1 MNSGDI
7 FRFDLLTILG
17 PTACGKTR
25 LAVEIAHNLSGEII
39 SADSR
44 QVFRKLN
51 IGTGKDLI
59 EYQHPDGTIPH
70 HLIDIIDPADD
81 YSVFHFQNDF
91 YNSYLDIKKKHKQPI
106 LCGGTGLYIEAILR
120 HFSISPV
127 KPNIELR
134 KELDILSIGE
144 LQEKLK
150 SIKSK
155 HHNTSDFLHKK
166 RLIRAIEIALSPVP
180 EKSLPVKIEA
190 PVIIGIDYPRSEV
203 RNRITLRLHERINE
217 GLIEEVEDL
226 IRSGVTHER
235 LEYFGLEYRFISRFI
250 EGKLNKND
258 MIQKLNSAIHQFS
271 KRQMTF
277 FRHMEKQGIKI
288 HWIPKGN
295 QQQAFKLIE
304 NWTK

>member
-17 PTACGKTR
+17 PTACGKTT
-25 LAVEIAHNLSGEII
+25 LAVEIANLISGEII

-44 QVFRKLN
+44 QVYRNLN

-59 EYQHPDGTIPH
+59 EYQHKDGAIPY
-70 HLIDIIDPADD
+70 HLIDIVDPIDEF
-81 YSVFHFQNDF
+81 SVFHFQNSF
-91 YNSYLDIKKKHKQPI
+91 FKSYMDIKEKNKQPI

-127 KPNIELR
+127 KPNMELR
-134 KELDILSIGE
+134 RELEILSIVE
-144 LQEKLK
+144 LQDKLK
-150 SIKSK
+150 SLKSK

-166 RLIRAIEIALSPVP
+166 RLIRAIEIAMSPTLEIP
-180 EKSLPVKIEA
+180 LPVEIKS
-190 PVIIGIDYPRSEV
+190 PLVIGIEFPRSEV
-203 RNRITLRLHERINE
+203 RKRITLRLHQRLNE
-217 GLIEEVEDL
+217 GLIEEVEEL
-226 IRSGVTHER
+226 IRAGITHER

-277 FRHMEKQGIKI
+277 FRHMEKKGIKI
-288 HWIPKGN
+288 HWIPHGN
-295 QQQAFKLIE
+295 QQHVFELIDS
-304 NWTK
+304 WTK